1 MEKMFKY
8 AINLVLRRKFRT
20 VLTSLGIMLAV
31 MLMSFILF
39 GMTDLRNVMLSEI
52 QARFHPL
59 DLYVSG
65 QDNMSFGGMAVAPT
79 KDGVKKEE
87 TVLTDEIK
95 EEIQKIDGVESV
107 EPLLFINGL
116 EMFLEGDDTPYPMKL
131 IASSDLSGNHHIFK
145 TFYGE
150 RDTLGSYEMFVS
162 KYVVSFFE
170 TTQEEIIGKK
180 IYAKSSSSGSFFSAA
195 SKSMIDKEYEFTII
209 GVVDTANDAF
219 WINNKTAL
227 DILVDLGGYDDAMDY
242 ISNVGYFQ
250 LYVTTREGQTKD
262 IERYIDEDMKLFV
275 ISSDTILGFIDTFT
289 AGLTIAL
296 ILFGSISAIVASIG
310 IVNTMIM
317 SIYEQTREIGI
328 IKAIGASNTQVLV
341 IFLIQSS
348 LIGLFGGILG
358 LSFTFLLM
366 KAIDPFIVN
375 MLSTQGF
382 VDIEQF
388 FHFQF
393 WNAFIITIFSI
404 LIGILAGIYPSMK
417 AARLDP
423 VKALRYE

>member
-1 MEKMFKY
+1 MVKMFKY

-39 GMTDLRNVMLSEI
+39 GMTDLRRLMLSEI
-52 QARFHPL
+52 ETRFNPQ

-79 KDGVKKEE
+79 KDGEQKEE
-87 TVLTDEIK
+87 TVLTEDIK
-95 EEIQKIDGVESV
+95 RRIQKIDGVQSV

-116 EMFLEGDDTPYPMKL
+116 DMFLEGDETPYPMKL
-131 IASSDLSGNHHIFK
+131 IAASDLPGNHHLFK
-145 TFYGE
+145 NFYGE
-150 RDTLGSYEMFVS
+150 KDTLGSYEMFVS
-162 KYVVSFFE
+162 NFVVSFFE
-170 TTQEEIIGKK
+170 TTNEDIIGKK
-180 IYAKSSSSGSFFSAA
+180 IYAESSSSGSFFSPA
-195 SKSMIDKEYEFTII
+195 SKSMIDKQYEFTIV
-209 GVVDTANDAF
+209 GVVDTGSDAF
-219 WINNKTAL
+219 WVSNDTAL
-227 DILVDLGGYDDAMDY
+227 DILVDLGGYDDASDY

-250 LYVTTREGQTKD
+250 LYVTTREGQTKE
-262 IERYIDEDMKLFV
+262 IERYIDEEMELFV
-275 ISSDTILGFIDTFT
+275 ISSDTILGFIDTFS
-289 AGLTIAL
+289 AGLTVAL

-317 SIYEQTREIGI
+317 SIYEQTKEIGI
-328 IKAIGASNTQVLV
+328 IKAIGASNIQVLV

-348 LIGLFGGILG
+348 FIGLFGGLLG
-358 LSFTFLLM
+358 LFFTFLLM
-366 KAIDPFIVN
+366 KGIDPFIVN

-382 VDIEQF
+382 ADVEQF
-388 FHFQF
+388 FHFQI
-393 WNAFIITIFSI
+393 WNALLIALFSI
-404 LIGILAGIYPSMK
+404 LIGIIAGIYPSMK

>member
-8 AINLVLRRKFRT
+8 AINLVLKRKFRT
-20 VLTSLGIMLAV
+20 ALTSLGIMLAV

-39 GMTDLRNVMLSEI
+39 GMTDLKNVMLSEI
-52 QARFHPL
+52 ESRFNPL

-79 KDGVKKEE
+79 KDGVTKEE

-95 EEIQKIDGVESV
+95 EKILRIDGVESV
-107 EPLLFINGL
+107 EPLLIINGL
-116 EMFLEGDDTPYPMKL
+116 DMYLEDDDTPYPMKL
-131 IASSDLSGNHHIFK
+131 IAASDLPGNHHIFK
-145 TFYGE
+145 NFYGE
-150 RDTLGSYEMFVS
+150 KETLDSYEMFVS

-170 TTQEEIIGKK
+170 TSEEDIIGKK
-180 IYAKSSSSGSFFSAA
+180 IYAKSSSSGSFFSSA
-195 SKSMIDKEYEFTII
+195 SKSMINKEYEFTVV
-209 GVVDTANDAF
+209 GVVDTGNDAF
-219 WINNKTAL
+219 WINNETAL
-227 DILVDLGGYDDAMDY
+227 EILVDLGGYDDGADY

-250 LYVTTREGQTKD
+250 LYVTTKEGKTKD
-262 IERYIDEDMKLFV
+262 VERYIDEDLKLFV

-328 IKAIGASNTQVLV
+328 IKAIGASNTQVLL

-358 LSFTFLLM
+358 LSATFLLM
-366 KAIDPFIVN
+366 KTIDPLIVQT
-375 MLSTQGF
+375 LSTQGF

-393 WNAFIITIFSI
+393 WNAFLITIFSI
-404 LIGILAGIYPSMK
+404 LIGVVAGIYPSMK
-417 AARLDP
+417 AAKLDP